1 MDPSCSTT
9 RDVGV
14 ALPKHKPRTVDIAG
28 LRSAVAPP
36 SALRSAGFEE
46 TEGAV
51 MAKVFVEG
59 DHEALD
65 HIRTAL
71 RSAGLSGVDV
81 ELLARTPELR
91 RLPAAPG
98 HWAAYADLG
107 ADLTYADWRDEV
119 LSFVPAEHP
128 GPLRSAP
135 ARNSAAS
142 SDLRRAG

>member
-1 MDPSCSTT
+1 
-9 RDVGV
+9 
-14 ALPKHKPRTVDIAG
+14 
-28 LRSAVAPP
+28 
-36 SALRSAGFEE
+36 
-46 TEGAV
+46 

-65 HIRTAL
+65 HIRAAL
-71 RSAGLSGVDV
+71 RSAGLSTVDV

-98 HWAAYADLG
+98 NWAAYADLG
-107 ADLTYADWRDEV
+107 AGLTYTAWRDEV
-119 LSFVPAEHP
+119 LSFFPPEQP

-135 ARNSAAS
+135 AHNPAAP